1 MGKLEIKKSIE
12 VNTNAAKTWEI
23 IGPNFLKISDWAR
36 GVNKSW
42 ENENVSVNFEKAPAG
57 GRYCDVEGFGKFDER
72 IIHYDNEKRE
82 ISWSAD
88 AAKIPNFVSG
98 LKNEI
103 KVEEMNEKDV
113 FNISTIN
120 GKLLLC
126 IPESANAD
134 VEASSISGSIS
145 NDFGLKMVKGQYVGK
160 TMKEKI
166 GKGGAKISMSSIS
179 GTISLKKNKK

>member
-1 MGKLEIKKSIE
+1 MSKLEIKKSIE
-12 VNTNAAKTWEI
+12 VNTNAVKTWEI

-42 ENENVSVNFEKAPAG
+42 ENENVSVNFDKAPAG

-103 KVEEMNEKDV
+103 KVEEMNSDSCKV
-113 FNISTIN
+113 STNIS
-120 GKLLLC
+120 
-126 IPESANAD
+126 AN
-134 VEASSISGSIS
+134 
-145 NDFGLKMVKGQYVGK
+145 LKGIGGFFLGGIMKKKFSKSVQGFLIDWK
-160 TMKEKI
+160 TYAETRKVSEKKRREI
-166 GKGGAKISMSSIS
+166 EKTNS
-179 GTISLKKNKK
+179 